1 MVNSCFYQNRCLG
14 GPKSSKSAIL
24 DGKQLFLLNQ
34 VFGRSRELQ
43 IGYFRWKTAV
53 FIKTRCLGGSGT
65 SKSAI
70 IERKQLCL
78 LTQPFITRSKEPKIG
93 YFRWKRAVYIKWGV
107 FMRGRVAVQSKQ
119 QGTKDK
125 IILLNKLTSNYYY
138 TLSIVM

>member
-1 MVNSCFYQNRCLG
+1 MENSCFH
-14 GPKSSKSAIL
+14 K
-24 DGKQLFLLNQ
+24 NQ
-34 VFGRSRELQ
+34 VFRR
-43 IGYFRWKTAV
+43 F
-53 FIKTRCLGGSGT
+53 GT

-93 YFRWKRAVYIKWGV
+93 YFRWKRAVYIKSGV